1 MYNHSTV
8 MNIWQKVLEVIKKD
22 VTVPTFSMWFQ
33 TSELISEIDDR
44 IVVSVPSE
52 FAKDWLQSKYY
63 STIQNIL
70 HDITGRNIDVTF
82 IIRRMDVQNEP
93 TEEPSNTNTQVLNP
107 KYTFESFVVG
117 NSNKF
122 ANAACLAA
130 AKNPG
135 KAYNPLFIYGGVGL
149 GKTHL
154 LQAIGHDILSKQ
166 PQFDLIY
173 TTTERFT
180 TEVIQAIKQN
190 KISDFHDYYRTV
202 QVLLIDDIQF
212 LADKE
217 RTQEEFFHLF
227 NVLYDKNR
235 QIVITSDRPPKELKG
250 IADRLRSRFEMGL
263 LADIQPPDLETR
275 IAILQT
281 KASQEHMTIP
291 GEVIN
296 YIATHNYSNIREL
309 EGALIRLV
317 AIASL
322 QNEEITI
329 QMARN
334 SLKDIIPKTSRQ
346 ITVRQILNE
355 TARYFNIQPDDLVNR
370 RRTHDIAI
378 PRQIAMYLA
387 REYTGESLVNIGES
401 FGGRDHTTIMY
412 AHDKIAGQRK
422 SDQVVDTAIVSIL
435 SIFEQN

>member
-1 MYNHSTV
+1 
-8 MNIWQKVLEVIKKD
+8 MNIWHKVLEVIKKD
-22 VTVPTFSMWFQ
+22 VTVPTFNMWFQ

-63 STIQNIL
+63 GTIQKIL
-70 HDITGRNIDVTF
+70 HDITDRNIDVTF
-82 IIRRMDVQNEP
+82 IIRRMDLPVEAV
-93 TEEPSNTNTQVLNP
+93 EEQSSSSQVLNP

-122 ANAACLAA
+122 AHAACLAA

-135 KAYNPLFIYGGVGL
+135 RAYNPLFIYGGVGL

-180 TEVIQAIKQN
+180 TEVITAIKQN
-190 KISDFHDYYRTV
+190 KISDFHEYYRTV

-227 NVLYDKNR
+227 NVLYDKNK
-235 QIVITSDRPPKELKG
+235 QIVVTSDKPPKELKG

-281 KASQEHMTIP
+281 KASQEHITIP
-291 GEVIN
+291 QEVIN

-322 QNEEITI
+322 QNEEITLS
-329 QMARN
+329 MARN

-346 ITVRQILNE
+346 ITIKQIVNE
-355 TARYFNIQPDDLVNR
+355 TARYFNIAPEDLINR

-387 REYTGESLVNIGES
+387 REFTGESLVNIGES
-401 FGGRDHTTIMY
+401 FGGRDHTTVMY

-422 SDQVVDTAIVSIL
+422 SDQVVDTAIVEIL
-435 SIFEQN
+435 SVFEQN

>member
-1 MYNHSTV
+1 
-8 MNIWQKVLEVIKKD
+8 MNIWQKVLQVIKKD
-22 VTVPTFSMWFQ
+22 VTVPTYNMWFQ
-33 TSELISEIDDR
+33 TSELISETDDR
-44 IVVSVPSE
+44 IVVSVPTE

-63 STIQNIL
+63 GTIQNIL
-70 HDITGRNIDVTF
+70 HDITGRSFDVTF
-82 IIRRMDVQNEP
+82 IIRRMDVPLETP
-93 TEEPSNTNTQVLNP
+93 EEQPASTQVLNP
-107 KYTFESFVVG
+107 KYTFDSFVVG

-122 ANAACLAA
+122 AHAACLAC

-135 KAYNPLFIYGGVGL
+135 RAYNPLFIYGGVGL

-180 TEVIQAIKQN
+180 TEVISAIKQN
-190 KISDFHDYYRTV
+190 KVSDFHEYYRTV

-263 LADIQPPDLETR
+263 LADIQQPDLETR

-281 KASQEHMTIP
+281 KASQEHISIP
-291 GEVIN
+291 QEVIN

-322 QNEEITI
+322 QNEEITL

-346 ITVRQILNE
+346 ITVRQIINE
-355 TARYFNIQPDDLVNR
+355 TARYFNIPSDELINR

-387 REYTGESLVNIGES
+387 REYTGESLVNIGEN

-422 SDQVVDTAIVSIL
+422 SDQVVDTAIVEIL
-435 SIFEQN
+435 SVFEQN

>member
-1 MYNHSTV
+1 
-8 MNIWQKVLEVIKKD
+8 MNIWQKVLQVIKKD
-22 VTVPTFSMWFQ
+22 VTVPTYNMWFQ
-33 TSELISEIDDR
+33 TSELISETDDR
-44 IVVSVPSE
+44 IVVSVPTE

-63 STIQNIL
+63 GTIQNIL
-70 HDITGRNIDVTF
+70 HDITGRTFDVTF
-82 IIRRMDVQNEP
+82 IIRRMDIPLETP
-93 TEEPSNTNTQVLNP
+93 EEQPASLQVLNP
-107 KYTFESFVVG
+107 KYTFDSFVVG

-122 ANAACLAA
+122 AHAACLAC

-135 KAYNPLFIYGGVGL
+135 RAYNPLFIYGGVGL

-180 TEVIQAIKQN
+180 TEVISAIKQN
-190 KISDFHDYYRTV
+190 KVSDFHEYYRTV

-263 LADIQPPDLETR
+263 LADIQQPDLETR

-281 KASQEHMTIP
+281 KASQEHIAIP
-291 GEVIN
+291 QEVIN

-322 QNEEITI
+322 QNEEITL

-346 ITVRQILNE
+346 ITVKQIINE
-355 TARYFNIQPDDLVNR
+355 TARYFNIPSEDLVNR

-387 REYTGESLVNIGES
+387 REYTGESLVSIGES

-422 SDQVVDTAIVSIL
+422 SDQVVDTAIVEIL
-435 SIFEQN
+435 SVFEQS

>member
-1 MYNHSTV
+1 
-8 MNIWQKVLEVIKKD
+8 MNIWQKVLQVIKKD
-22 VTVPTFSMWFQ
+22 VTVPTYNMWFQ
-33 TSELISEIDDR
+33 TSELISETDDR
-44 IVVSVPSE
+44 IVVSVPTE

-63 STIQNIL
+63 GTIQNIL
-70 HDITGRNIDVTF
+70 HDITGRTFDVTF
-82 IIRRMDVQNEP
+82 IIRRMDVPLETP
-93 TEEPSNTNTQVLNP
+93 EEQPASLQVLNP
-107 KYTFESFVVG
+107 KYTFDSFVVG

-122 ANAACLAA
+122 AHAACLAC

-135 KAYNPLFIYGGVGL
+135 RAYNPLFIYGGVGL

-180 TEVIQAIKQN
+180 TEVISAIKQN
-190 KISDFHDYYRTV
+190 KVSDFHEYYRTV

-263 LADIQPPDLETR
+263 LADIQQPDLETR

-281 KASQEHMTIP
+281 KASQEHIAIP
-291 GEVIN
+291 QEVIN

-322 QNEEITI
+322 QNEEITL

-346 ITVRQILNE
+346 ITVKQIINE
-355 TARYFNIQPDDLVNR
+355 TARYFNIPSEDLVNR

-387 REYTGESLVNIGES
+387 REYTGESLVSIGES

-422 SDQVVDTAIVSIL
+422 SDQVVDTAIVEIL
-435 SIFEQN
+435 SVFEQS

>member
-1 MYNHSTV
+1 
-8 MNIWQKVLEVIKKD
+8 MNTWQKVLEVIKRD
-22 VTVPTFSMWFQ
+22 VTAPTFNMWFQ

-63 STIQNIL
+63 STIQKIL
-70 HDITGRNIDVTF
+70 HDITDRNIDVTF
-82 IIRRMDVQNEP
+82 IIRQAEMPIEAQ
-93 TEEPSNTNTQVLNP
+93 EEQSTSTQVLNP

-122 ANAACLAA
+122 AHAACAAA

-135 KAYNPLFIYGGVGL
+135 RAYNPLFIYGGVGL

-180 TEVIQAIKQN
+180 TEVIAAIKQN
-190 KISDFHDYYRTV
+190 KISDFHEYYRTV

-227 NVLYDKNR
+227 NVLYDKNK

-281 KASQEHMTIP
+281 KASQEHIAIP
-291 GEVIN
+291 QEVIN

-322 QNEEITI
+322 QNEEITLS
-329 QMARN
+329 MARN

-346 ITVRQILNE
+346 ITVRQIIGE
-355 TARYFNIQPDDLVNR
+355 TARYFNIPAEDLINR

-387 REYTGESLVNIGES
+387 REYTSESLVNIGES
-401 FGGRDHTTIMY
+401 FGGRDHTTVMY

-422 SDQVVDTAIVSIL
+422 SDQVVDTAIVEIL
-435 SIFEQN
+435 TVIEQN